1 MHAPSAD
8 DFATA
13 LHGRFREASNAGC
26 RWMYVTASNLHR
38 EVGGCPAGD
47 GGDRMPVCT
56 GAMRAAMREG
66 DTVLCEAPGGDGPTL
81 TIRYLLPRP

>member
-1 MHAPSAD
+1 MAAPSAD

-13 LHGRFREASNAGC
+13 LQGRFREASGAGC

-38 EVGGCPAGD
+38 EVGGFPASD
-47 GGDRMPVCT
+47 GSDRMSLCT

-66 DTVLCEAPGGDGPTL
+66 DTVLCESPGGDGPTL